1 MSGRGWGARAAIG
14 AAWLMG
20 ALGACALEEGTPV
33 RRTDARADRSAT
45 EGGSGLDAGGGGIDA
60 GGGGMDAGTF
70 GTDAGGTGADGRVR
84 INPDAFFAEDPPPVM
99 CLSDGGRVPVDV
111 GVNPATDD
119 PRCPPDKNREGCP
132 CARDGMTASCW
143 TGLRINRGR
152 GQCRDG
158 MTTCQGG
165 EFPVWGPCQGAV
177 LPTPGVTRGPGAC
190 NCFSEGTWNIVNVS
204 PCFIYADAAFTRVL
218 GASSS
223 IDLGGGRTSCGP
235 SRMGMA
241 PWPPPAPTWSSS
253 TLTVDCGG
261 TFRVCYRLRAYA
273 AVADAMSMMARPD
286 NCVLSESC
294 VETTIAPT
302 MMATPRML
310 PPLPGWS
317 TSTAADLA
325 CAQRFVDN
333 GGYGEM
339 TVRGLSSECQEF
351 NDGMGGS
358 LVFNRVNYCPA
369 ACSRPS
375 PPAMCAMCRN
385 GASGGF

>member
-1 MSGRGWGARAAIG
+1 MRAIDTRATRIIRRAIVATCAV
-14 AAWLMG
+14 AAS
-20 ALGACALEEGTPV
+20 ACAIEETTV
-33 RRTDARADRSAT
+33 SRSDARGDRGVVDAT
-45 EGGSGLDAGGGGIDA
+45 N
-60 GGGGMDAGTF
+60 GGGMDGGGGFDSGTS
-70 GTDAGGTGADGRVR
+70 GSDASSASDGRVR
-84 INPDAFFAEDPPPVM
+84 INPDAFFAEDPPPFM
-99 CLSDGGRVPVDV
+99 CDGDGGRVPFDV

-132 CARDGMTASCW
+132 CAANGMTAPCW
-143 TGLRINRGR
+143 TGLRVNRNR

-158 MTTCQGG
+158 MTTCQGT
-165 EFPVWGPCQGAV
+165 EFPVWGACEGAV

-190 NCFSEGTWNIVNVS
+190 NCFSEGTWNITNVS
-204 PCFIYADAAFTRVL
+204 PCFIYGDAMFTRVL

-223 IDLGGGRTSCGP
+223 IDMGGGATSCGP
-235 SRMGMA
+235 SRTGMA

-253 TLTVDCGG
+253 NLTVDCGG
-261 TFRVCYRLRAYA
+261 TFRLCYRLRSYDAP
-273 AVADAMSMMARPD
+273 ADAMAMMVRPT

-294 VETTIAPT
+294 VETTLTATRPP
-302 MMATPRML
+302 MARAL

-317 TSTAADLA
+317 TRTAADVS

-351 NDGMGGS
+351 NDGMGS
-358 LVFNRVNYCPA
+358 ALVFNRVNYCPA
-369 ACSRPS
+369 SCSRPS
-375 PPAMCAMCRN
+375 PPAICAMCRN

>member
-1 MSGRGWGARAAIG
+1 MKSVVRR
-14 AAWLMG
+14 AWLAGSSVMI
-20 ALGACALEEGTPV
+20 AAMLHACAVDEAPSM
-33 RRTDARADRSAT
+33 RADARVDR
-45 EGGSGLDAGGGGIDA
+45 GLVD
-60 GGGGMDAGTF
+60 
-70 GTDAGGTGADGRVR
+70 GTGATDVRDGMDSGLQGDDASMRNDGRVR
-84 INPDAFFAEDPPPVM
+84 INPDAFFAEDPPPFM
-99 CLSDGGRVPVDV
+99 CFADGGRVPFDV
-111 GVNPATDD
+111 GVNPETDD

-132 CARDGMTASCW
+132 CPANGMTAPCW
-143 TGLRINRGR
+143 TGLRINRNR

-158 MTTCQGG
+158 VTTCEGV
-165 EFPVWGPCQGAV
+165 EFPVWGPCRGAV

-190 NCFSEGTWNIVNVS
+190 NCFSEGTWNITNVV
-204 PCFIYADAAFTRVL
+204 PCFIYGDMALTRVL

-223 IDLGGGRTSCGP
+223 IDMGGGATSCGP

-241 PWPPPAPTWSSS
+241 PWPPPAPTWSAS

-261 TFRVCYRLRAYA
+261 TFRLCYRLRAYDA
-273 AVADAMSMMARPD
+273 PADAMSMTVRPS
-286 NCVLSESC
+286 NCVLAESC
-294 VETTIAPT
+294 VETTLEASRPP
-302 MMATPRML
+302 MARAL

-317 TSTAADLA
+317 TRTAEDVS

-351 NDGMGGS
+351 NDGMGGA

-369 ACSRPS
+369 SCSRPN
-375 PPAMCAMCRN
+375 PPAICAMCRN